1 MSLATDGLRAGRDQQ
16 RPGATNWPTAQI
28 FAAALALQL
37 FHMLEHFVQ
46 VAQAKVL
53 GIRPAHGILGS
64 WIDLE
69 WVHFVYNAGL
79 FVLLVLSTLTVLRD
93 PRIRPPAGWLWLGGV
108 LAVQTYHTVE
118 HIVKITQH
126 LQTGADPAPGILGF
140 VIDLAWLHFIF
151 NALVTIGMVGA
162 FFKLGFY

>member
-1 MSLATDGLRAGRDQQ
+1 
-16 RPGATNWPTAQI
+16 
-28 FAAALALQL
+28 
-37 FHMLEHFVQ
+37 
-46 VAQAKVL
+46 
-53 GIRPAHGILGS
+53 
-64 WIDLE
+64 
-69 WVHFVYNAGL
+69 VYNAGL

-108 LAVQTYHTVE
+108 LAVQTYHTFE

-140 VIDLAWLHFIF
+140 VIDLVWLHFIF

-162 FFKLGFY
+162 FFKLGFYHELQPSAQVATRRLARPRTLAVVGIVGIGLMAGAAIALARGS